1 MYIFRLSKCDK
12 LLSDL
17 DNTLSRLDNTL
28 SRLDN
33 MVIHAQKQHEV
44 QRNAKGKQRKRYVKH
59 IHFVFS
65 AYAFKQLA
73 MGFLPFNR
81 VCFRNR

>member
-1 MYIFRLSKCDK
+1 
-12 LLSDL
+12 
-17 DNTLSRLDNTL
+17 
-28 SRLDN
+28 

-65 AYAFKQLA
+65 AYAFKQLTMEFYLLIGYVLEIDSNPTVELSA
-73 MGFLPFNR
+73 CKIVRNGVLLPCN
-81 VCFRNR
+81 VGHPVI